1 MGQVRA
7 RKLSEMRVPKKQA
20 NPIDIQVGNRVRIRR
35 MLIGMSQERLGDL
48 LGLTFQQV
56 QKYEKGVNR
65 IGAGRLF
72 EVARILNVPIDF
84 FYEGLGGAAGQP
96 GMGDSESAPVMEFV
110 SSGEG
115 LQLSLAFMKI
125 KDAKVRKRVLDLVK
139 SLAEEEEQKKRA
151 AERINKLRNLSFN
164 MNSAE
169 ANGEYDNV
177 PAYVRR
183 NMELFGNTLTSV
195 EQFYSKYTVKKDEN
209 DETQIST
216 INTFLDGKK
225 PD

>member
-1 MGQVRA
+1 MGQVPA
-7 RKLSEMRVPKKQA
+7 RPTNETRVANLAKKQA

-72 EVARILNVPIDF
+72 EVARILNVPVDF
-84 FYEGLGGAAGQP
+84 FYEGVNDASGANGANEADG
-96 GMGDSESAPVMEFV
+96 APVMDFV

-139 SLAEEEEQKKRA
+139 SLAEEESQKA
-151 AERINKLRNLSFN
+151 
-164 MNSAE
+164 
-169 ANGEYDNV
+169 
-177 PAYVRR
+177 
-183 NMELFGNTLTSV
+183 
-195 EQFYSKYTVKKDEN
+195 
-209 DETQIST
+209 
-216 INTFLDGKK
+216 
-225 PD
+225 

>member
-1 MGQVRA
+1 MGQVPA
-7 RKLSEMRVPKKQA
+7 QQTDETRVAIAAKKQA

-72 EVARILNVPIDF
+72 EVSRILNVPVDF
-84 FYEGLGGAAGQP
+84 FYEGVNEGGP
-96 GMGDSESAPVMEFV
+96 GSAESDGAPVMDFV

-139 SLAEEEEQKKRA
+139 SLAEEEVQK
-151 AERINKLRNLSFN
+151 N
-164 MNSAE
+164 
-169 ANGEYDNV
+169 
-177 PAYVRR
+177 
-183 NMELFGNTLTSV
+183 
-195 EQFYSKYTVKKDEN
+195 
-209 DETQIST
+209 
-216 INTFLDGKK
+216 
-225 PD
+225 

>member
-1 MGQVRA
+1 M
-7 RKLSEMRVPKKQA
+7 PKKQA
-20 NPIDIQVGNRVRIRR
+20 NPIDVQVGNRVRIRR

-72 EVARILNVPIDF
+72 EVSRILNVPVDF
-84 FYEGLGGAAGQP
+84 FYEGLGPNPAAANEP
-96 GMGDSESAPVMEFV
+96 DAAAPPVMEFV

-139 SLAEEEEQKKRA
+139 SLAEEEDQK
-151 AERINKLRNLSFN
+151 
-164 MNSAE
+164 
-169 ANGEYDNV
+169 
-177 PAYVRR
+177 
-183 NMELFGNTLTSV
+183 
-195 EQFYSKYTVKKDEN
+195 
-209 DETQIST
+209 
-216 INTFLDGKK
+216 
-225 PD
+225 

>member
-1 MGQVRA
+1 M
-7 RKLSEMRVPKKQA
+7 PKKQA

-84 FYEGLGGAAGQP
+84 FYEGLNATNPSG
-96 GMGDSESAPVMEFV
+96 ESTEAVAPPVMEFV

-125 KDAKVRKRVLDLVK
+125 RDAKVRKRVLDLVK
-139 SLAEEEEQKKRA
+139 SLADEEEQK
-151 AERINKLRNLSFN
+151 
-164 MNSAE
+164 
-169 ANGEYDNV
+169 
-177 PAYVRR
+177 
-183 NMELFGNTLTSV
+183 
-195 EQFYSKYTVKKDEN
+195 
-209 DETQIST
+209 
-216 INTFLDGKK
+216 
-225 PD
+225 

>member
-1 MGQVRA
+1 
-7 RKLSEMRVPKKQA
+7 VPKKQA

-72 EVARILNVPIDF
+72 EVSRILNVPIDF
-84 FYEGLGGAAGQP
+84 FYEGVNTLLGQP
-96 GMGDSESAPVMEFV
+96 GASEPDGAPVMEFV

-139 SLAEEEEQKKRA
+139 SLAEEEEQK
-151 AERINKLRNLSFN
+151 
-164 MNSAE
+164 
-169 ANGEYDNV
+169 
-177 PAYVRR
+177 
-183 NMELFGNTLTSV
+183 
-195 EQFYSKYTVKKDEN
+195 
-209 DETQIST
+209 
-216 INTFLDGKK
+216 
-225 PD
+225 